1 MKFAVSG
8 KFLAGLVAAAVVLA
22 GNSVISY
29 QAMDSVVLTS
39 GSVENDLQSLERLKR
54 IRTSLDALE
63 SAHRS
68 YILRGNT
75 IHLRQA
81 QEELSEARVAL
92 GELEKFAGAGLDVK
106 GLRDFGGLIG
116 TASERYR
123 KIEEIHGAR
132 GEAAALK
139 EVRSNTNARLLDRM
153 FEQLAAMTKAEEAV
167 LLQRTA
173 QVRENFGVSKAS
185 TYVAT
190 GFNIALLCF
199 VFYLV
204 HREVRKRRQAE
215 EVLRFSA
222 THDPLTGLPN
232 RLLFSERFE
241 DAIRQARA
249 AQERVAV
256 LFLDLDRFKNIND
269 TLGHEAGDRLLKE
282 VGSRLAACT
291 NGTAMVARQGGD
303 EFVVLMGKL
312 GSLKSV
318 NIVCDKILAEVT
330 KPMALEGGEFHV
342 TASIGISV
350 YPVHGE
356 DSQTLLKHADIAMY
370 RAKELGK
377 NTYQFY
383 TKHINEHSFER
394 LELESA
400 LRHALSRDELSLHY
414 QPKADPRTGKIVGL
428 EALLRWKHPEF
439 GMVPPDKI
447 IPLAEE
453 TGLIVDIG
461 AWAIRTACLH
471 RRAWQDM
478 GLPPLRVA
486 VNLSA
491 RQFVQASLLN
501 DVRDSLARAQIEA
514 HWLELE
520 ITESTVMHDP
530 DQAMKL
536 LGEFKKMG
544 VHLTVDDFGTGYSSL
559 AYLKRLPLDCVKID
573 RSFIRGVPGD
583 ASDCAIARTIIN
595 MAHSLQLTVV
605 AEGVENFAQAEF
617 LVQQGCDEVQGY
629 YYSKPLSEE
638 DLVDYLLNEG
648 NQTGARKTPH
658 KKPALQ
664 AI

>member
-8 KFLAGLVAAAVVLA
+8 KFLAGLVAAAAVLV
-22 GNSVISY
+22 GNTLISY
-29 QAMDSVVLTS
+29 HAMDSMVATS

-54 IRTSLDALE
+54 IRASLDVLE
-63 SAHRS
+63 SEHRS
-68 YILRGNT
+68 YILSGSAA
-75 IHLRQA
+75 HLRQA
-81 QEELSEARVAL
+81 QDELSGIKLMLDELGRLVDHASGTQGIQSLEELIVMA
-92 GELEKFAGAGLDVK
+92 
-106 GLRDFGGLIG
+106 I
-116 TASERYR
+116 ERYR
-123 KIEEIHGAR
+123 KIAEIHGAR
-132 GEAAALK
+132 GESAALK
-139 EVRSNTNARLLDRM
+139 EVRSSTNARLLDRIYM
-153 FEQLAAMTKAEEAV
+153 RLADLTKTEETA

-173 QVRENFGVSKAS
+173 QVRDNFGVSKVT
-185 TYVAT
+185 TYVASS
-190 GFNIALLCF
+190 FNIGLLCF

-204 HREVRKRRQAE
+204 YREVRERKQAE
-215 EVLRFSA
+215 NALRFLA
-222 THDPLTGLPN
+222 THDPLTGLAN

-241 DAIRQARA
+241 TAIGEASA
-249 AQERVAV
+249 SQERLAV
-256 LFLDLDRFKNIND
+256 LFIDLDRFKNIND

-282 VGSRLAACT
+282 VGARLAACT
-291 NGTAMVARQGGD
+291 NGIGMLARQGGD
-303 EFVVLMGKL
+303 EFVVLIGKL
-312 GSLKSV
+312 ENQNTLSGL
-318 NIVCDKILAEVT
+318 CDGILAEVT
-330 KPMALEGGEFHV
+330 KPMILDGGEFHV

-350 YPVHGE
+350 FPVHGE

-383 TKHINEHSFER
+383 TKHINEHSFEL

-400 LRHALSRDELSLHY
+400 LRHAVARDELSLYY
-414 QPKADPRTGKIVGL
+414 QPKADPRTGRIVGL
-428 EALLRWKHPEF
+428 EALLRWQHPEF
-439 GMVPPDKI
+439 GAVPPDKI

-461 AWAIRTACLH
+461 AWAIRTACTH
-471 RRAWQDM
+471 RRAWQEM

-491 RQFVQASLLN
+491 RQFVQASLLK
-501 DVRDSLARAQIEA
+501 DVRESLARAQIDA

-530 DQAMKL
+530 DQAMQL
-536 LGEFKKMG
+536 LSEFKKMG

-573 RSFIRGVPGD
+573 RSFIRGVPSD
-583 ASDCAIARTIIN
+583 ASDCAITRTIIN

-629 YYSKPLSEE
+629 YYSKPLSED
-638 DLVDYLLNEG
+638 DLVDYLLG
-648 NQTGARKTPH
+648 QGDKTQTRKGPR
-658 KKPALQ
+658 KRPALQ

>member
-8 KFLAGLVAAAVVLA
+8 KFLAGLVAAAAVLA
-22 GNSVISY
+22 GNALISY
-29 QAMDSVVLTS
+29 RAMDSVVLTS
-39 GSVENDLQSLERLKR
+39 GSVENDLQALERLKR
-54 IRTSLDALE
+54 IRASLDTLE

-75 IHLRQA
+75 AHLRQA
-81 QEELSEARVAL
+81 REELGEAGVAL
-92 GELEKFAGAGLDVK
+92 RELEKFAGTVLDVQR
-106 GLRDFGGLIG
+106 LREFGELTGAAG
-116 TASERYR
+116 ERYG

-153 FEQLAAMTKAEEAV
+153 YEQLSSMTKAGETA

-185 TYVAT
+185 TYVAS

-204 HREVRKRRQAE
+204 YREVRERKQAE
-215 EVLRFSA
+215 DALRFFA

-241 DAIRQARA
+241 GAITQAKV
-249 AQERVAV
+249 AQERLAV
-256 LFLDLDRFKNIND
+256 LFIDLDRFKNIND

-282 VGSRLAACT
+282 VGARLAACT
-291 NGTAMVARQGGD
+291 SGTAMVARQGGD

-318 NIVCDKILAEVT
+318 NVICERILAEVT
-330 KPMALEGGEFHV
+330 RPMSLEGGELHV

-350 YPVHGE
+350 FPVHGE

-439 GMVPPDKI
+439 GAVPPDKI

-453 TGLIVDIG
+453 TGLIVGIG
-461 AWAIRTACLH
+461 DWAIRTACMH
-471 RRAWQDM
+471 RRAWQDI

-491 RQFVQASLLN
+491 RQFVQ
-501 DVRDSLARAQIEA
+501 
-514 HWLELE
+514 
-520 ITESTVMHDP
+520 
-530 DQAMKL
+530 
-536 LGEFKKMG
+536 
-544 VHLTVDDFGTGYSSL
+544 
-559 AYLKRLPLDCVKID
+559 
-573 RSFIRGVPGD
+573 
-583 ASDCAIARTIIN
+583 
-595 MAHSLQLTVV
+595 
-605 AEGVENFAQAEF
+605 
-617 LVQQGCDEVQGY
+617 
-629 YYSKPLSEE
+629 
-638 DLVDYLLNEG
+638 
-648 NQTGARKTPH
+648 
-658 KKPALQ
+658 
-664 AI
+664 

>member
-1 MKFAVSG
+1 
-8 KFLAGLVAAAVVLA
+8 LA
-22 GNSVISY
+22 GNAVISY

-39 GSVENDLQSLERLKR
+39 GSVENDLQALERLKR
-54 IRTSLDALE
+54 IRVSLDALE

-68 YILRGNT
+68 YILRGKT
-75 IHLRQA
+75 VHLQQA
-81 QEELSEARVAL
+81 QEELSEARVSL
-92 GELEKFAGAGLDVK
+92 GELEKFAGAALDVK
-106 GLRDFGGLIG
+106 GMHDFGELIG
-116 TASERYR
+116 TAKERYR
-123 KIEEIHGAR
+123 KIELIHGAR
-132 GEAAALK
+132 GETAALK

-153 FEQLAAMTKAEEAV
+153 FEQLAAMTKAEEAA

-173 QVRENFGVSKAS
+173 QVRDNFGISKAS
-185 TYVAT
+185 TYVAS

-204 HREVRKRRQAE
+204 HREVRKSKQAE

-232 RLLFSERFE
+232 RLLFAERFE
-241 DAIRQARA
+241 DAICQARA

-256 LFLDLDRFKNIND
+256 LFIDLDRFKNIND
-269 TLGHEAGDRLLKE
+269 TLGHEAGDRMLKE
-282 VGSRLAACT
+282 VGARLADCT
-291 NGTAMVARQGGD
+291 EGKAMVARQGGD

-312 GSLKSV
+312 ESLKSV
-318 NIVCDKILAEVT
+318 NSVCDKILAEVT
-330 KPMALEGGEFHV
+330 RPMALDGGEFHV

-383 TKHINEHSFER
+383 TKHLNEHSFER

-400 LRHALSRDELSLHY
+400 LRHALSRDEFSLHY

-461 AWAIRTACLH
+461 AWAIRTACMH
-471 RRAWQDM
+471 RRAWQDI

-491 RQFVQASLLN
+491 RQFVQASLLK
-501 DVRDSLARAQIEA
+501 DVRDSLARAQIDA

-638 DLVDYLLNEG
+638 DLVDFLLNEG
-648 NQTGARKTPH
+648 NETGVRKTPH